1 MSFNRKMESCR
12 TFIKAQCYEALQN
25 KNMAVQCYKECLQ
38 KDPTSFEA
46 FNRLIDCQLIS
57 GADKDKLLNSLDF
70 APEDQWLKKIYSAK
84 IKNID

>member
-1 MSFNRKMESCR
+1 LKH
-12 TFIKAQCYEALQN
+12 
-25 KNMAVQCYKECLQ
+25 
-38 KDPTSFEA
+38 